1 MNHQRAGLAF
11 VHRRGVKFDRNEC
24 EFHEIDANDEE
35 IAFATRCRKMHSDKK
50 TLSVH
55 QISFAYQ

>member
-1 MNHQRAGLAF
+1 M
-11 VHRRGVKFDRNEC
+11 HRRGVKFDRNEC